1 MVQKRTAGFVP
12 KFYSVGTVVGCDI
25 RVDTLSELEIF
36 SVSLR
41 TFLWRWRKRTDSG
54 VDVLLML
61 TQSRSFVGCIR
72 RL

>member
-12 KFYSVGTVVGCDI
+12 KFYSVGIVVGCDI
-25 RVDTLSELEIF
+25 CVGTLSELEIF

-41 TFLWRWRKRTDSG
+41 KFLWRWRKRTDSG
-54 VDVLLML
+54 IDVLLML
-61 TQSRSFVGCIR
+61 TQSRSFVGCTK